1 MFVSYLCVPHQ
12 HILALYT
19 LNFCSFS
26 DLSFKKGDIVI
37 LRKKIDN
44 NWYFGECGN
53 NHGVFPLSYVQVH
66 NLYIQLTIN

>member
-1 MFVSYLCVPHQ
+1 MNIV
-12 HILALYT
+12 I
-19 LNFCSFS
+19 CSCS

-53 NHGVFPLSYVQVH
+53 NHGVFPLSYVQVEDH
-66 NLYIQLTIN
+66 EILNVLLFHVLYN